1 MRKHGGTPSWR
12 HKHVTPAA
20 ISPPGVARGRFVG
33 GQQSGLAG
41 CKPPPL
47 STRGASSCLSQGRR
61 QGGTMGRLSTTECT
75 YPPTYLLEPTC
86 LRSLTDMPSALKSMT
101 SVSSS
106 LFDEFRLLTRH
117 AGELIRE
124 LVSSTTAWP
133 LVLVRRKPI
142 DGPLVDIMRSP
153 SKSPIRR
160 ICGARTLG
168 NSRTFGIS
176 IRPRHK
182 HWDLDNFERL
192 PVKMSSYSN
201 TSAPSTADLVIPTFH
216 C

>member
-1 MRKHGGTPSWR
+1 MVSMCINTSVDSK
-12 HKHVTPAA
+12 KKV
-20 ISPPGVARGRFVG
+20 
-33 GQQSGLAG
+33 
-41 CKPPPL
+41 
-47 STRGASSCLSQGRR
+47 
-61 QGGTMGRLSTTECT
+61 
-75 YPPTYLLEPTC
+75 LEPTC

-101 SVSSS
+101 SVPS
-106 LFDEFRLLTRH
+106 LLCDEFRLLTRH
-117 AGELIRE
+117 GGESIHE

-142 DGPLVDIMRSP
+142 DGPLADMTGSP
-153 SKSPIRR
+153 SKSPIGP

-192 PVKMSSYSN
+192 PVNLSSYSS
-201 TSAPSTADLVIPTFH
+201 TSAPWTADLVIPTFD